1 MKKPIIIFF
10 VIFSLF
16 AVNNIFAGGKKQ
28 SAAVQT
34 QTIPQL
40 YEIAFI
46 TDIGSIDD
54 GSFNQGS
61 WEGVV
66 RFAAEYK
73 IGYKHYQSERQ
84 SNEARLSAIDTAVK
98 GGARVIVAS
107 GYLFEVPIYR
117 AQDIYPSVRFI
128 LVDSIPN
135 NGDMSGGRPS
145 YKTGNN
151 TVGVLYAEDQAGFL
165 AGYAAVADGY
175 RRLGFIGGVA
185 SSSVIRFGYGFI
197 QGAEYAAQELG
208 LASGSVIINYH
219 YAGQFIATPQ
229 IQSLA
234 ASWYNS
240 GVEVIFACGGAAGNS
255 VMAAA
260 EQTGGKVIGVDIDQS
275 GESQAVITS
284 AMKMLQSSV
293 YDSIAAFYSGRFP
306 GGQTLVFHAANN
318 GIGLPMDTS
327 RFRTFNKTGYESIFC
342 RLSNG
347 SIPRIEAIDA
357 SGSPRAVSA
366 SIVRIAE
373 M

>member
-1 MKKPIIIFF
+1 MKKTV
-10 VIFSLF
+10 VIFGVIF
-16 AVNNIFAGGKKQ
+16 ALLTVNIFAGGNRQ
-28 SAAVQT
+28 SGTPQT
-34 QTIPQL
+34 QASSQT
-40 YEIAFI
+40 YELAFI

-66 RFAAEYK
+66 RFGTEYG
-73 IGYKHYQSERQ
+73 ISYKHYQSEHQ
-84 SNEARLSAIDTAVK
+84 SNDARLSAIDNAVK
-98 GGARVIVAS
+98 GGAKLIIAS
-107 GYLFEVPIYR
+107 GYLFEVPIHR
-117 AQDIYPSVRFI
+117 AQDIYPFIRFI
-128 LVDSIPN
+128 LIDSIPN
-135 NGDMSGGRPS
+135 NGNMAGGRPS
-145 YKTGNN
+145 YKTGDN
-151 TVGVLYAEDQAGFL
+151 TVSVLYAEDQAGFL

-175 RRLGFIGGVA
+175 RQLGFIGGVA
-185 SSSVIRFGYGFI
+185 NSSVIRFGYGFI

-208 LASGSVIINYH
+208 LTPGSIAINYH
-219 YAGQFIATPQ
+219 YSGQFTATPQ

-234 ASWYNS
+234 ASWYNT
-240 GVEVIFACGGAAGNS
+240 GVEVIFACGGAVGSS

-275 GESQAVITS
+275 GESAAVITS

-318 GIGLPMDTS
+318 GVGLPMDTS
-327 RFRTFNKTGYESIFC
+327 RFRTFNKTGYDSIYR

-347 SIPRIEAIDA
+347 AIPRIEAIDA
-357 SGSPRAVSA
+357 YGNP
-366 SIVRIAE
+366 SIVPVSMVRITE

>member
-1 MKKPIIIFF
+1 MKKTIIVFFIII
-10 VIFSLF
+10 SLF
-16 AVNNIFAGGKKQ
+16 AVNNIFAGGRRQ
-28 SAAVQT
+28 NTAAQT
-34 QTIPQL
+34 PPQT

-54 GSFNQGS
+54 RSFNQGS

-66 RFAAEYK
+66 RFAAEFN
-73 IGYKHYQSERQ
+73 ISYKHYQSERQ
-84 SNEARLSAIDTAVK
+84 SSDALMSAIDTAVK
-98 GGARVIVAS
+98 SGAKLIVAS
-107 GYLFEVPIYR
+107 GYLFEVPIFR

-128 LVDSIPN
+128 LIDSIPN
-135 NGDMSGGRPS
+135 NGDMTNGKPS

-175 RRLGFIGGVA
+175 KKLGFIGGVA
-185 SSSVIRFGYGFI
+185 NQSVIRFGYGFI

-208 LASGSVIINYH
+208 LAPGSITLSYNYS
-219 YAGQFIATPQ
+219 GQFTATPQ

-240 GVEVIFACGGAAGNS
+240 GVEVIFACGGASGSS
-255 VMAAA
+255 VIAAA

-275 GESQAVITS
+275 GESAVVITS

-293 YDSIAAFYSGRFP
+293 YDSILAFYSGRFP
-306 GGQTLVFHAANN
+306 GGQTLIFHAANN

-327 RFRTFNKTGYESIFC
+327 RFRTFNKTGYDSIFR

-347 SIPRIEAIDA
+347 SIPRIEAIDVN
-357 SGSPRAVSA
+357 GSPQMVSV
-366 SIVRIAE
+366 SIVRVSQ